1 MSYIRLGS
9 FTSPP
14 ETRRERADDGRLL
27 DSLRSQYISVYP
39 FTIYH
44 ASNKSTRRY
53 TLYVASESI
62 RKRWYSAFVDAIGV
76 HKVRQEANMV
86 GHLPPNDSLMLIQ
99 SGVQWFYSKTL
110 SDQFFRVP
118 GKKSETSTKVS
129 GRITSA
135 VPFGKCDILLMP
147 C

>member
-1 MSYIRLGS
+1 MSRVSALPFCFAPGSAQIYQPLPMEYIRLGS

-14 ETRRERADDGRLL
+14 ETRKERTDDGGLL
-27 DSLRSQYISVYP
+27 DSLRSQYISIYP

-76 HKVRQEANMV
+76 HKVRQDANMV
-86 GHLPPNDSLMLIQ
+86 CEAYLPAVLI
-99 SGVQWFYSKTL
+99 F
-110 SDQFFRVP
+110 DQP
-118 GKKSETSTKVS
+118 
-129 GRITSA
+129 
-135 VPFGKCDILLMP
+135 
-147 C
+147 